1 LQDARL
7 TISFQPLGETM
18 KLKALVALLAL
29 FLAPIIFG
37 SGFGDEIPGTLKRVE
52 TSEQGKLSYECEI
65 HTSTKHIK
73 LRVSLQTSNAFM
85 EAELD
90 EGVRVKGFASET
102 FDSKTGSTYYFL
114 QGGSAPYAQQL
125 TLVTRDGGNW
135 AEFRKTY
142 GGTAFRCN

>member
-1 LQDARL
+1 MQDARL
-7 TISFQPLGETM
+7 TINFQPLGETM
-18 KLKALVALLAL
+18 KLKVIAALLAL

-37 SGFGDEIPGTLKRVE
+37 SGFGEEIPGTLKKLE
-52 TSEQGKLSYECEI
+52 ASENGKLSYECEI
-65 HTSTKHIK
+65 HTTTKQVK
-73 LRVSLQTSNAFM
+73 LHVSLDTSNAFM

-114 QGGSAPYAQQL
+114 QGGSAPYLQQL

>member
-1 LQDARL
+1 
-7 TISFQPLGETM
+7 M
-18 KLKALVALLAL
+18 KLKVFVALLAL
-29 FLAPIIFG
+29 VLAPIIFG

-52 TSEQGKLSYECEI
+52 TLEPGKLSYECEI
-65 HTSTKHIK
+65 QTSTKHIK
-73 LRVSLQTSNAFM
+73 LKVSLQTSNAFM

-125 TLVTRDGGNW
+125 TLVTREGGSW

-142 GGTAFRCN
+142 SGTAFRCN